1 MLELRGRSL
10 LLGQVLLALSVVFT
24 LAPFLYILATSFKT
38 EIAIATGEVLFDPTL
53 GNYQQVLFGRRS
65 NFVRNLF
72 NSVTVAAV
80 STAITLAIG
89 LLAAYTLER
98 QQHSRLV
105 SRVFLG
111 WTLVFHVMPTLTL
124 IGPWYLIF
132 RWLDLYNTLT
142 ALVLVHV
149 VLNLPLTVWLL
160 MGFIRDIPVELEDA
174 ARVDGCT
181 PFQVFRKVVLPLV
194 TPGLI
199 AAGVLAFV
207 FSWNEFSVA
216 LTLASRAA
224 ATVPIGIA
232 QFAQQFEIQN
242 GPMAAASMIAI
253 LPALVLMIFGQ
264 RFVVQGLTGGALK

>member
-1 MLELRGRSL
+1 MLELKGRSL
-10 LLGQVLLALSVVFT
+10 GLGYMLLALSVIFT
-24 LAPFLYILATSFKT
+24 LVPFLYILATSFKT
-38 EIAIATGEVLFDPTL
+38 EISIATGEILFDPTL
-53 GNYQQVLFGRRS
+53 ANYQQVLFGRRS
-65 NFVRNLF
+65 NLPRNLF
-72 NSVTVAAV
+72 NSVTVAAI
-80 STAITLAIG
+80 STLITLVVGI
-89 LLAAYTLER
+89 LAAYVLER
-98 QQHSRLV
+98 QKYSRLI
-105 SRVFLG
+105 SRLFLG

-124 IGPWYLIF
+124 VGPWYLLF
-132 RWLDLYNTLT
+132 HWLGLYNTLT

-160 MGFIRDIPVELEDA
+160 MGFIRDVPIELEDA
-174 ARVDGCT
+174 ARVDGCS

-194 TPGLI
+194 VPGLI

-253 LPALVLMIFGQ
+253 LPALLLMIFGQ
-264 RFVVQGLTGGALK
+264 RFVTQGLTGGAVK

>member
-10 LLGQVLLALSVVFT
+10 ILGRVLLALSVVFT

-38 EIAIATGEVLFDPTL
+38 EIAIATGDVLFDPTL

-80 STAITLAIG
+80 STVITLAIG
-89 LLAAYTLER
+89 LLAAYALER

>member
-10 LLGQVLLALSVVFT
+10 LLGRALLALSVVFT

-38 EIAIATGEVLFDPTL
+38 EIAIATGDVLFDPTL

-80 STAITLAIG
+80 STAITLTIG

>member
-65 NFVRNLF
+65 NFVRNLS

-80 STAITLAIG
+80 STAITLTIG

>member
-1 MLELRGRSL
+1 MFELRGRSL
-10 LLGQVLLALSVVFT
+10 VFGHALLALSVVFT
-24 LAPFLYILATSFKT
+24 LAPFIYILATSFKT
-38 EIAIATGEVLFDPTL
+38 EISIATGDILFDPTL
-53 GNYQQVLFGRRS
+53 ANYKQVLFGRRS
-65 NFVRNLF
+65 NFGRNLF
-72 NSVTVAAV
+72 NSVTVAIV

-89 LLAAYTLER
+89 LLAAYALER
-98 QQHSRLV
+98 QKHSKLI

-124 IGPWYLIF
+124 VGPWYMVF

-142 ALVLVHV
+142 ALVLIHV
-149 VLNLPLTVWLL
+149 VVNLPLTVWLL
-160 MGFIRDIPVELEDA
+160 MGFVRDIPVELEDA

-181 PFQVFRKVVLPLV
+181 PFQVFWKVVLPLV

-216 LTLASRAA
+216 LTLASRAS

-253 LPALVLMIFGQ
+253 VPALVLMIFGQ

>member
-10 LLGQVLLALSVVFT
+10 LLGRALLALSVVFT

-38 EIAIATGEVLFDPTL
+38 EIAIATGDVLFDPTL

-80 STAITLAIG
+80 STVITLTIG